1 MVRPCA
7 DNTRCPEAET
17 DFDHDCTLVSY
28 VFYLHSH
35 ALAAS
40 GLRTPLNSHPTLTLI
55 SLSAGFARTA
65 LAPVSMTSRFLF
77 GGYAD

>member
-1 MVRPCA
+1 MRMLAQRAGSV
-7 DNTRCPEAET
+7 
-17 DFDHDCTLVSY
+17 V
-28 VFYLHSH
+28 VHSH